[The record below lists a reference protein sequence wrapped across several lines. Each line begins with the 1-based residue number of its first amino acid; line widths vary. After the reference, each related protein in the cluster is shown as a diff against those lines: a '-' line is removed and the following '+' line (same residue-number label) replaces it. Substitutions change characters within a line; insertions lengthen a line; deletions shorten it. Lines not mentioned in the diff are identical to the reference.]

1 MDKKE
6 SFPDTSLEDW
16 EKELNEEVAS
26 FQDILADETPS
37 QKELLSS
44 SFQEKLES
52 FIKSKSKTL
61 GEEIVSDCRELF
73 SKADKQTQTYLKM
86 LENLTRA
93 LLKFENL
100 SELFTNMTNKL
111 PLILSSET
119 QSLEKENLIRD
130 FYKQYQDLK
139 TRSPSPTF
147 SETPSERPK
156 EIKVLTEKIIE
167 TVEAKLHEINI
178 KIEENQRILQRLIA
192 RSENIPSTEET
203 PITLPETSETEE
215 IEEVPFYLIS
225 IGEERFA
232 LPAEVVINVY
242 KISSK
247 KAKKLV
253 QKPLI
258 KFGQIGSFFNPIT
271 KGLTGELKEKKKG
284 ELENMFLN
292 VLQPETD
299 TEGEYHAAVVVKI
312 PDMENYGVI
321 FVNQSLKEVI
331 KGRKMEDKIETSEG
345 NFPALDVKSLWLKK
359 QVEFG
364 LI

>member
-6 SFPDTSLEDW
+6 KSQEISLEEWD
-16 EKELNEEVAS
+16 KELNEEVAS
-26 FQDILADETPS
+26 FQDILVEETT
-37 QKELLSS
+37 QKESLPS

-52 FIKSKSKTL
+52 FIQSKDKTL
-61 GEEIVSDCRELF
+61 GEEIISDCKELF
-73 SKADKQTQTYLKM
+73 SRVDKQTQTYLKM

-93 LLKFENL
+93 LLKFKNV
-100 SELFTNMTNKL
+100 SELFTTMTNKM
-111 PLILSSET
+111 PLIISSTTEP
-119 QSLEKENLIRD
+119 LEKENLIRD
-130 FYKQYQDLK
+130 FYNQYRALK
-139 TRSPSPTF
+139 TPSPSPTF
-147 SETPSERPK
+147 SETISEKPK
-156 EIKVLTEKIIE
+156 EIEILTEKIRE

-192 RSENIPSTEET
+192 RSERIPSPEEI
-203 PITLPETSETEE
+203 PITLQETSETKE
-215 IEEVPFYLIS
+215 IKQVPFYLIN

-232 LPAEVVINVY
+232 IPIEVVINVY

-258 KFGQIGSFFNPIT
+258 KFGQIGSFLNPIT

-331 KGRKMEDKIETSEG
+331 KGRKMEDRIETSEG

>member
-6 SFPDTSLEDW
+6 KSQEISLEEW

-26 FQDILADETPS
+26 FQDILVEETT
-37 QKELLSS
+37 QKESLPS

-52 FIKSKSKTL
+52 FIQSKDKTL
-61 GEEIVSDCRELF
+61 GEEIISDCKELF
-73 SKADKQTQTYLKM
+73 SRVDKHTQTYLKM
-86 LENLTRA
+86 LENMTRA
-93 LLKFENL
+93 LLKFENI
-100 SELFTNMTNKL
+100 SELFATMT
-111 PLILSSET
+111 
-119 QSLEKENLIRD
+119 
-130 FYKQYQDLK
+130 DLK
-139 TRSPSPTF
+139 TQSPSPTF

-167 TVEAKLHEINI
+167 TVETKLHEINI

-192 RSENIPSTEET
+192 SSERIPSPEET
-203 PITLPETSETEE
+203 PIKLPETSETEE
-215 IEEVPFYLIS
+215 IEEVPFYLIG

-232 LPAEVVINVY
+232 IPAEVVINVY

-258 KFGQIGSFFNPIT
+258 KFGQIGSFLNPIT

>member
-1 MDKKE
+1 MDKKGGF
-6 SFPDTSLEDW
+6 SDTSLEDW
-16 EKELNEEVAS
+16 EKGLNEEVAS
-26 FQDILADETPS
+26 FKDI
-37 QKELLSS
+37 KEDFLS

-52 FIKSKSKTL
+52 FVQSKNKTL
-61 GEEIVSDCRELF
+61 GEEIISDCKNLF
-73 SKADKQTQTYLKM
+73 SRVDKHTQTYLKM

-93 LLKFENL
+93 LLKFKNV
-100 SELFTNMTNKL
+100 SELFITMTNKL
-111 PLILSSET
+111 PLIISSTTEPV
-119 QSLEKENLIRD
+119 EKENLIRD
-130 FYKQYQDLK
+130 FYDQYRALK
-139 TRSPSPTF
+139 APHPSPTF
-147 SETPSERPK
+147 SETIGEKPK
-156 EIKVLTEKIIE
+156 ETEVLTEKIREI
-167 TVEAKLHEINI
+167 VEAKLHEINI

-192 RSENIPSTEET
+192 SSERIPSPEET
-203 PITLPETSETEE
+203 PIKLPETSETEE
-215 IEEVPFYLIS
+215 IEEVPFYLIG

-232 LPAEVVINVY
+232 IPAEVVINVY

-258 KFGQIGSFFNPIT
+258 KFGQIGSFLNPIT

>member
-6 SFPDTSLEDW
+6 KSQEISLEEW

-26 FQDILADETPS
+26 FQDILVEETT
-37 QKELLSS
+37 QKESLPS

-52 FIKSKSKTL
+52 FIQSKDKTL
-61 GEEIVSDCRELF
+61 GEEIISDCKELF
-73 SKADKQTQTYLKM
+73 SRVDKHTQTYLKM
-86 LENLTRA
+86 LENMTRA
-93 LLKFENL
+93 LLKFENI
-100 SELFTNMTNKL
+100 SELFTTMTDKL

-119 QSLEKENLIRD
+119 KPSEKEGLIQD
-130 FYKQYQDLK
+130 FYRQYQALK
-139 TRSPSPTF
+139 TQSPSPTF

-167 TVEAKLHEINI
+167 TVETKLHEINI

-192 RSENIPSTEET
+192 SSERIPSPEET
-203 PITLPETSETEE
+203 PIKLPETSETEE
-215 IEEVPFYLIS
+215 IEEVPFYLIG

-232 LPAEVVINVY
+232 IPAEVVINVY

-258 KFGQIGSFFNPIT
+258 KFGQIGSFLNPIT